1 MKQRNVTEGCAGMG
15 KEDTMPVI
23 FMEEKIML
31 EAEYEKAREKI
42 EGKEDDRLKKERIQ
56 TLQII
61 FQRAWRYQEQGMLE
75 ELVLSFVRKKTGMIE
90 KAKTKGELQEISKPP
105 NPVYNGNGF
114 TAGKYDTEEEE
125 LLVWSLTSLRTVPNT
140 EGCKRYRELFCRLL
154 PEKAKLLFP
163 EMNKKMQRKGE
174 KNVYTG
180 KRFKVEQRI
189 LYTAEI
195 SSL

>member
-15 KEDTMPVI
+15 KEHTMPVI

-31 EAEYEKAREKI
+31 EAEYEKEREKI
-42 EGKEDDRLKKERIQ
+42 EGKEDDRLKNERIQ

-75 ELVLSFVRKKTGMIE
+75 ELVLGFVRKKTRMIE

-105 NPVYNGNGF
+105 NPVSNGNGF

-125 LLVWSLTSLRTVPNT
+125 LLVWSLTSLKEVPNT
-140 EGCKRYRELFCRLL
+140 EGCKRYGELFCRLL
-154 PEKAKLLFP
+154 PEKAKILFP
-163 EMNKKMQRKGE
+163 EMNE
-174 KNVYTG
+174 NN
-180 KRFKVEQRI
+180 
-189 LYTAEI
+189 
-195 SSL
+195 